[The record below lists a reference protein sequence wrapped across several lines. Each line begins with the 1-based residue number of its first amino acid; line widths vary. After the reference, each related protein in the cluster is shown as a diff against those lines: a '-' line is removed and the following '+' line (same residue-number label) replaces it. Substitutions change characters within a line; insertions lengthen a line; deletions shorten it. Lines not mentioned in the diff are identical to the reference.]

1 MTRAAVVAAA
11 LHALALAACD
21 RSPAVA
27 DCGGHLG
34 GVWES
39 DDRAARWHVLDG
51 GARLEAYPL
60 VRELPAMPPGTQA
73 APARLELRRTGREV
87 TGEVVRRW
95 HHGAHMCAVRAT
107 ARIRGC
113 SGDRMMLSVGD
124 TGAPA
129 FPGCDPPTESLRTQ
143 LLRRSWP

>member
-1 MTRAAVVAAA
+1 MRLAAA
-11 LHALALAACD
+11 LLALAACD
-21 RSPAVA
+21 RSPTVA

-39 DDRAARWHVLDG
+39 DDGAARWHVLDG
-51 GARLEAYPL
+51 GERLEAYPL
-60 VRELPAMPPGTQA
+60 VRELPAQPPGTQA
-73 APARLELRRTGREV
+73 APARLTLRRSGREV
-87 TGEVVRRW
+87 SGEIVRRW
-95 HHGAHMCAVRAT
+95 HQGAHMCAVRAP

-113 SGDRMMLSVGD
+113 SADRLMLSVGD

-129 FPGCDPPTESLRTQ
+129 SPECDPPTASLETQ